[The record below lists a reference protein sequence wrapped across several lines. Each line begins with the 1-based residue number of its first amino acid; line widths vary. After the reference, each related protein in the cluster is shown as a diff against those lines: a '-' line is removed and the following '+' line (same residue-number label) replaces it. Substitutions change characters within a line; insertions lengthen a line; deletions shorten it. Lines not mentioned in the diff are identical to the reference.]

1 MKEFDEVVEDPE
13 LMETMGAL
21 GISCHHDDNDTHAHD
36 EDTHAH
42 NDTMDDDMK
51 NDTSCLVVYNVCRRL
66 ILGAQLTT
74 EACLVGNI
82 SSLEGDDDHD
92 HDGEGGDDD
101 DEVSD
106 GEG

>member
-1 MKEFDEVVEDPE
+1 MKEFNEVVEDPE
-13 LMETMGAL
+13 LIETMDAL
-21 GISCHHDDNDTHAHD
+21 GIHCHDDDNDTHAHD

-42 NDTMDDDMK
+42 NDTMDDDIK
-51 NDTSCLVVYNVCRRL
+51 NDTSCSVVYDVCRRL
-66 ILGAQLTT
+66 IVEAQLTT

-82 SSLEGDDDHD
+82 SSLEDDDHG
-92 HDGEGGDDD
+92 HGNEGGDD